1 MCCHRSVPF
10 NHDTL
15 VGVRLAQDLVNLMPD
30 TGWNVEAL
38 APVLADAFVRGAVVG
53 AEAAAELTVLSSQLR
68 EVFQATDAGE
78 RAAMMN
84 ELLAVSVETI
94 RIEAHDGLPLH
105 LHFAS
110 STGDLV
116 RRVAAMT
123 AGGIAVFIVE
133 AGGGRLAGCARTDCS
148 RVFAD
153 TSKNARRAYCSARC
167 GNLDAVHRYRHR
179 QRLGS

>member
-30 TGWNVEAL
+30 VGWDVEAL
-38 APVLADAFVRGAVVG
+38 TPVLAEAFVRGAVVD
-53 AEAAAELTVLSSQLR
+53 AEAAAGLTALSGQLR
-68 EVFQATDAGE
+68 QVFRTADADA
-78 RAAMMN
+78 RAALVN
-84 ELLAVSVETI
+84 ELLAGSVETV

-133 AGGGRLAGCARTDCS
+133 AGSGRLAACARAGCG

-179 QRLGS
+179 RRLEA